1 MQPDII
7 VINQIPTRVIFQ
19 NHLQPDIL
27 NTQIPS
33 RVWLECHGENP
44 GDVENLGMIILIHH
58 HHHHHYHH
66 HHIVFQNYVLHRSNL
81 LLSHQWLPSQLL
93 PLPQPGP
100 LLMYFFTSILLLSS
114 LLLSSLLLYRPLLF
128 HCFPCCLSL
137 CCCPSLLCSCPCL
150 P

>member
-1 MQPDII
+1 MKPDII

-19 NHLQPDIL
+19 NHLQPHIL
-27 NTQIPS
+27 ITQIPS

-66 HHIVFQNYVLHRSNL
+66 HHIVFQTYVLHRSNL
-81 LLSHQWLPSQLL
+81 LLSHQRLPSQLL

-100 LLMYFFTSILLLSS
+100 LLTLVFTCVLSLSS
-114 LLLSSLLLYRPLLF
+114 LLSRPLLF
-128 HCFPCCLSL
+128 SL
-137 CCCPSLLCSCPCL
+137 FSVFS
-150 P
+150 